1 MRNFITIIVVLT
13 FLLCG
18 CTGGNRG
25 MLKQADAIMEQDADS
40 ALTILN
46 TIDKNTLNKRDLP
59 YFALLMTQAQI
70 KNDIPL
76 TSDSIMS
83 IAYRKYA
90 EDWNGD
96 KGIRSNFYMGEI
108 FFNQDKA
115 RDAMKYYL
123 TAYNESKRLDND
135 YWRAKSAERIAD
147 LFFYAYIYDEAA
159 KFRKEAIEFFGKAGR
174 VTNQR
179 YAVADLATV
188 LMNDSKPDDALSI
201 LDSLYTVCTSE
212 TEKDAYLLDYI
223 RIGKINTLILLKKF
237 DKLTSDDINLIED
250 PRFNRNK
257 TDSEILKL
265 QIPGVYKESLSESEI
280 IQYLKDAKLSPEDKA
295 QAYYTCYLEI
305 KSKQNSSLKFD
316 IVDSLIFY
324 QDALTRDII
333 KESVTA
339 AERDFYLSSSERSQ
353 RKAKM
358 TITIALLLFSFVVI
372 VVFIVWRFH
381 RLKDLARKAELEA
394 NIESFIELKTHSE
407 NLNKKISK
415 LEETV
420 RNKGNYI
427 DELKNTE
434 SQLRSDINEKEKCI
448 NRLESDIEI
457 QLNNIIGKDAVLQ
470 TLFKEKWTT
479 LNMLC
484 NEYYEKG
491 DSSNTRRYILD
502 SIEKELKKI
511 SSKKGL
517 NQIEAAVDAHF
528 DGIIGLLRK
537 ECPHLS
543 EKDITLA
550 ILIIAGFS
558 GKSISYLM
566 GIKTG
571 NYYVSKR
578 RLVDKII
585 ASETPYQKKFIDE
598 ICQ

>member
-1 MRNFITIIVVLT
+1 
-13 FLLCG
+13 
-18 CTGGNRG
+18 

-40 ALTILN
+40 ALTILTSIN
-46 TIDKNTLNKRDLP
+46 KNTLNKLDLP
-59 YFALLMTQAQI
+59 YFALLKTQAQV
-70 KNDIPL
+70 KTNVLLD
-76 TSDSIMS
+76 SDSLIF
-83 IAYRKYA
+83 IAYSNYSD
-90 EDWNGD
+90 DWWGD
-96 KGIRSNFYMGEI
+96 KGIRSNYYMGEV
-108 FFNQDKA
+108 FYNKEKS
-115 RDAMKYYL
+115 REAMRYYL
-123 TAYNESKRLDND
+123 NALEESKRLNNN
-135 YWRAKSAERIAD
+135 YWRAKAAERISD
-147 LFFYAYIYDEAA
+147 LFFNYYNYEEAA
-159 KFRKEAIEFFGKAGR
+159 KYRKEAIKYYGKSNR
-174 VTNQR
+174 VSNQR
-179 YAVADLATV
+179 YAIADLGIDY
-188 LMNDSKPDDALSI
+188 MNDSKFEEATNL
-201 LDSLYTVCTSE
+201 LDSIYNVATRENSEDTLLLKYISCPLTDAIERSKNKISLNLVTEPLE
-212 TEKDAYLLDYI
+212 TEEEKVQELYQRYKHARIYEVNEGLLD
-223 RIGKINTLILLKKF
+223 L
-237 DKLTSDDINLIED
+237 
-250 PRFNRNK
+250 
-257 TDSEILKL
+257 
-265 QIPGVYKESLSESEI
+265 
-280 IQYLKDAKLSPEDKA
+280 
-295 QAYYTCYLEI
+295 
-305 KSKQNSSLKFD
+305 
-316 IVDSLIFY
+316 VDSLLVY
-324 QDALTRDII
+324 QNAIAEKII
-333 KESVTA
+333 KESITST
-339 AERDFYLSSSERSQ
+339 ERDFYFVKSVKTKKRSDFFFLFFLIAVFSAISIWWIY
-353 RKAKM
+353 RLRNKANR
-358 TITIALLLFSFVVI
+358 V
-372 VVFIVWRFH
+372 
-381 RLKDLARKAELEA
+381 ELEA

-407 NLNKKISK
+407 NLDMKISK

-434 SQLRSDINEKEKCI
+434 SQLRSDIYEKEKCI